1 VQYRSHV
8 YLIVELCAERLL
20 RAWEWWEGGNWD
32 GQAKKKEAS
41 LDADELILLKNA
53 FMMGGDQDGGVWG
66 TLLLNYNS
74 NQVPT
79 WLSKDF
85 EVPEQPEA

>member
-1 VQYRSHV
+1 
-8 YLIVELCAERLL
+8 L
-20 RAWEWWEGGNWD
+20 EWWEGGNWD

-85 EVPEQPEA
+85 EVPEQPEAWEHTGKDPKVMYHVTVTN